1 MLQSMSDKNGP
12 LRRIPKYYD
21 GKQPTGRSLKELL
34 PRVLRGISQVHA
46 QRPDLIV
53 AGWADI
59 VGPKIA
65 GMTTAVKFTGG
76 TLLVK
81 VQSSTLLNVLEQYE
95 KVRLIGEVKRRFPKA
110 GLKNIIFRIG

>member
-1 MLQSMSDKNGP
+1 MNDSSGSV
-12 LRRIPKYYD
+12 RRIPKFYN

-34 PRVLRGISQVHA
+34 PQVLRGISRVHA

-53 AGWADI
+53 AGWVDV

-95 KVRLIGEVKRRFPKA
+95 KTRLISELKRRFPKA